1 MFKKTNFY
9 KERIIIFA
17 LSGLGDALMAT
28 PAISE
33 LRRIFPY
40 AQIDVATMYRAVYDM
55 FVSNSDVSNVYY
67 WDFLKQS
74 PFASLKYLFHL
85 RQNNYTHSISV
96 YPSNRREYNVISF
109 FVGAKKRYGHNYQH
123 QTFSSCAWLQ
133 SVSINEEEQLHN
145 VEENLRLAQLIT
157 NTENKDIK
165 SLYFQTSY
173 FDEDKVQKWF
183 EEIGLQK
190 KDYFCVHAGSATLKN
205 QINKRWS
212 HEKYAELAVKLHTK
226 YNKKTVLLGGPDE
239 LGLNT
244 DIHTLAK
251 EATIIAPIVPI
262 STTAEI
268 LKNSALTISNDSALM
283 HIAASQSVPVVAVFG
298 YTKHYQLYPWQ
309 TEHSIVRLELECSP
323 CFYNSPKPASCQ
335 WTGDDEFKCIKTI
348 SVNQVFN
355 ACEKLLDTSE

>member
-40 AQIDVATMYRAVYDM
+40 AQIDVATMFRAVYDM
-55 FVSNSDVSNVYY
+55 FVSNTDVSNVFY

-74 PFASLKYLFHL
+74 PFASLKFLFHL

-96 YPSNRREYNVISF
+96 YPSNRREYNLISF

-123 QTFSSCAWLQ
+123 QSFSSCAWLQ
-133 SVSINEEEQLHN
+133 SVRINEEEHIHN

-157 NTENKDIK
+157 NVVPQSQK
-165 SLYFQTSY
+165 SLSFQTSY
-173 FDEDKVQKWF
+173 FDEDKVSKWF
-183 EEIGLQK
+183 EEIGLEK
-190 KDYFCVHAGSATLKN
+190 GNYFCVHAGSATLKN
-205 QINKRWS
+205 QINKRWGF
-212 HEKYAELAVKLHTK
+212 EKYAELATKLHSK
-226 YNKKTVLLGGPDE
+226 YKKKTVLLGGPDE
-239 LGLNT
+239 LGLNNG
-244 DIHTLAK
+244 IHSLAQK
-251 EATIIAPIVPI
+251 ATIIAPIVPI

-283 HIAASQSVPVVAVFG
+283 HIAASQAVPVVAVFG
-298 YTKHYQLYPWQ
+298 YTKHYQLFPWQ
-309 TEHSIVRLELECSP
+309 TEHSVVRLDLECSP

-335 WTGDDEFKCIKTI
+335 WTGEDEFKCIKTI
-348 SVNQVFN
+348 TVEQVYQ
-355 ACEKLLDTSE
+355 ACEHILDK